1 MKTFLIILTFL
12 LAFSACSE
20 KTAFSRFDMS
30 KKQELGADSL
40 QRSKL
45 KFQDK
50 VNGIV
55 SIIYLNTV
63 APELYSDDEYFY
75 VNSYVKNRDDKP
87 KMLLNN
93 QEPLSI
99 KELSAV
105 NEFTELMNV
114 STEWSKYY
122 LVAFPKQGDKLSFV
136 FESGQYV
143 SDSLKFEKD
152 E

>member
-1 MKTFLIILTFL
+1 MKTFLITLTFL

-45 KFQDK
+45 KFKDK

-55 SIIYLNTV
+55 SIVYLNMV
-63 APELYSDDEYFY
+63 SPELYNDNEYFY
-75 VNSYVKNRDDKP
+75 VNSYVKNKSYTS
-87 KMLLNN
+87 KMLLNK
-93 QEPLSI
+93 QEPILI
-99 KELSAV
+99 QKLTPT
-105 NEFTELMNV
+105 NEFTDLMFV
-114 STEWSKYY
+114 SAQWSEYY
-122 LVAFPKQGDKLSFV
+122 LVVFPKQGDKLSFV
-136 FESGQYV
+136 LENGPYF
-143 SDSLKFEKD
+143 SDPLRFEKD

>member
-1 MKTFLIILTFL
+1 MKTFLITLTFL

-20 KTAFSRFDMS
+20 KTAFSRLDMS

-45 KFQDK
+45 KFEDK

-63 APELYSDDEYFY
+63 SPELYNDNEYFY
-75 VNSYVKNRDDKP
+75 VNSYVKNKSYTS

-93 QEPLSI
+93 QDPISI
-99 KELSAV
+99 KELPAL
-105 NEFTELMNV
+105 NEFTELMFV
-114 STEWSKYY
+114 DTQWSEYY
-122 LVAFPKQGDKLSFV
+122 LVIFPKQGDKLSFV
-136 FESGQYV
+136 FENGQYS
-143 SDSLKFEKD
+143 SDPLKFEKD